1 MNMIRHAAD
10 DQRLAIM
17 VGQYAAKVTVQC
29 FAHRFIAQERMAVF
43 G

>member
-1 MNMIRHAAD
+1 MIRHAAD

-29 FAHRFIAQERMAVF
+29 FAQQFFVQKGTAIF